1 MFSERSHPAEV
12 NFFRNMDLGIAP
24 RWKDDVSKRVW
35 CRHVCVCGDVMRE
48 VERFSWVLM
57 FFLSTCEKECMT
69 LVM

>member
-35 CRHVCVCGDVMRE
+35 CRHVCVCVC
-48 VERFSWVLM
+48 VA
-57 FFLSTCEKECMT
+57 T
-69 LVM
+69 

>member
-35 CRHVCVCGDVMRE
+35 CRHVCVCVCVWRRD
-48 VERFSWVLM
+48 ERGGEVLM
-57 FFLSTCEKECMT
+57 GLDVLSKH
-69 LVM
+69 V